1 MGSEFFLFLVRN
13 ECLNPDKGGKSNTIS
28 CSFYHRLPRPVG
40 IQFQQYCQGEPDQED
55 QDSPSG
61 HVSGQP
67 MRQEEDTE
75 GNTRHCLRYKI
86 DNYSGI
92 YLGYVQH

>member
-1 MGSEFFLFLVRN
+1 
-13 ECLNPDKGGKSNTIS
+13 
-28 CSFYHRLPRPVG
+28 
-40 IQFQQYCQGEPDQED
+40 
-55 QDSPSG
+55 
-61 HVSGQP
+61 